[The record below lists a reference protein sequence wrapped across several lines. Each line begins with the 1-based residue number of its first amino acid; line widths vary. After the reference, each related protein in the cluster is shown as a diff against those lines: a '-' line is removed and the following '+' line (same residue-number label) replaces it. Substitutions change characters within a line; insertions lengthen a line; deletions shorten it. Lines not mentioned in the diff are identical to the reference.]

1 MRSNALCVSL
11 FGMTEEKTSGKFSLN
26 EVPTEPA
33 ATTTGKRLVSIE
45 QKLDRALDALS
56 KKTASHKNSERWWR
70 YVVVP
75 LVIVVVHMLTR
86 VWLAN
91 GGR

>member
-1 MRSNALCVSL
+1 
-11 FGMTEEKTSGKFSLN
+11 MTEEKTSGEFSPN

-33 ATTTGKRLVSIE
+33 AATTGQRLVTIE
-45 QKLDRALDALS
+45 QKLDRALEALA
-56 KKTASHKNSERWWR
+56 KKNASHKSSERMWR